1 MYGLEKY
8 SGSPYPKKFLE
19 DGNSVSFGKSELSVL
34 FTPGHAPGHICFY
47 SNKYNFIISGDV
59 IFQMS
64 IGRTD
69 LPLGDYETLITSI
82 TQKLFPLPDSTQIY
96 CGHGPNTVLSFEK
109 EHNPF
114 LQ

>member
-1 MYGLEKY
+1 M
-8 SGSPYPKKFLE
+8 
-19 DGNSVSFGKSELSVL
+19 

-47 SNKYNFIISGDV
+47 SNKHNFIISGDV

-69 LPLGDYETLITSI
+69 LPLGNYDTLIASI

-96 CGHGPNTVLSFEK
+96 CGHGPNTVLGFEK

>member
-1 MYGLEKY
+1 
-8 SGSPYPKKFLE
+8 
-19 DGNSVSFGKSELSVL
+19 
-34 FTPGHAPGHICFY
+34 
-47 SNKYNFIISGDV
+47 
-59 IFQMS
+59 MS